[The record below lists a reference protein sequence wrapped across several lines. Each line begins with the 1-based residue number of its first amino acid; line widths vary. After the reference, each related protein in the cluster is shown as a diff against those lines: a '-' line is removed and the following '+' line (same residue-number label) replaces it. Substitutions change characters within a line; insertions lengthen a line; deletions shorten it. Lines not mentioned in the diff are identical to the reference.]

1 MVANKMF
8 HVEQFIGG
16 WLYRVL
22 IFIQLLALSFS
33 FSKSAIIAFIIGLV
47 MLIFGICKMFH
58 VEHFNNNAKNV
69 PRGTFQSLPTDHVS
83 ECSTWNIYRKSIES
97 MFNKMFH
104 VEHLFIIWGI
114 IVAGMVLF
122 FINLK
127 LFII

>member
-69 PRGTFQSLPTDHVS
+69 PRGTIQIAVDK
-83 ECSTWNIYRKSIES
+83 CSTWNIYRKSIES

-127 LFII
+127 LFI